1 LPSRGTQ
8 NRSTASFRRAAG
20 YVFAPVG
27 NLSESARRRIAAVIL
42 IAGIAIAA
50 LAIAD
55 VGPFSDP
62 ATEEERAQSAVET
75 FFAAAQDHDFKAACT
90 QLTSEEQ
97 HAIEQRAA
105 SVATQ
110 QGLKGCDQILE
121 AFLGDQ
127 LAGTRITKVIDVRV
141 SGNQAVMDANIRTPG
156 SKGTKA
162 ATFHMFLI
170 KDEWKIDDFGV

>member
-1 LPSRGTQ
+1 VV
-8 NRSTASFRRAAG
+8 TASLRRPAD
-20 YVFAPVG
+20 YVAPVG
-27 NLSESARRRIAAVIL
+27 NLSEAARRRIAAVIL
-42 IAGIAIAA
+42 VAGLAIAA

-55 VGPFSDP
+55 VGPFSNP
-62 ATEEERAQSAVET
+62 STEEERAQDAVER
-75 FFAAAQDHDFKAACT
+75 FFGAAQDHDFKTACA
-90 QLTSEEQ
+90 QLTAEEQ
-97 HAIEQRAA
+97 QTIEQRAA
-105 SVATQ
+105 TVATQ
-110 QGLKGCDQILE
+110 KGLEGCDQILK

-170 KDEWKIDDFGV
+170 RDEWKIDDFGV

>member
-1 LPSRGTQ
+1 MR
-8 NRSTASFRRAAG
+8 ASL
-20 YVFAPVG
+20 YVAPVG
-27 NLSESARRRIAAVIL
+27 SLSEAARRRIAAVIL

-62 ATEEERAQSAVET
+62 PTEEERAQSAVER
-75 FFAAAQDHDFKAACT
+75 FFAAAQDHDFKSACT

-97 HAIEQRAA
+97 QVIEQRAG
-105 SVATQ
+105 SVAARE
-110 QGLKGCDQILE
+110 GLRGCDEILK

-156 SKGTKA
+156 SKGAKS
-162 ATFHMFLI
+162 ATFHLFLI
-170 KDEWKIDDFGV
+170 RDQWKIDDFGV